1 MNLWGVYARTLA
13 CRSVGILL
21 GIRLMLDVLEELL
34 IILGVGRDCLG
45 RGSLCEIAIDEV
57 TYFGVGW
64 TRIFNFKAALSLV
77 SEEVEWATGILVGG
91 TLF

>member
-1 MNLWGVYARTLA
+1 MYTIYIQRSAFFYTYMKYVMMSIQIFRIFVLILIRKNYISKIFTLA

-45 RGSLCEIAIDEV
+45 RA
-57 TYFGVGW
+57 GVVP
-64 TRIFNFKAALSLV
+64 T
-77 SEEVEWATGILVGG
+77 
-91 TLF
+91 

>member
-45 RGSLCEIAIDEV
+45 RA
-57 TYFGVGW
+57 GVVP
-64 TRIFNFKAALSLV
+64 T
-77 SEEVEWATGILVGG
+77 
-91 TLF
+91 